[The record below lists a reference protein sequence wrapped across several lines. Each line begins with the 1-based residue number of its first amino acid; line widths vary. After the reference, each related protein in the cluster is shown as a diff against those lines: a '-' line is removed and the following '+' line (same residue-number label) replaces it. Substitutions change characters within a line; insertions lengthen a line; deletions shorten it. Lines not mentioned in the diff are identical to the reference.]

1 MPMSPTKTTQ
11 VTLPNGVTIPVVPA
25 EFAKETAETR
35 RLRDSAAKA
44 GARAAAEALAKGIPV
59 TIMRD
64 GVLVRINPDRSETV
78 IGAQA

>member
-1 MPMSPTKTTQ
+1 MSPTKITE
-11 VTLPNGVTIPVVPA
+11 VTLPNGVTVPVVPA

-44 GARAAAEALAKGIPV
+44 GARAAAEALDRGLSV

-64 GVLVRINPDRSETV
+64 GILVRINPDRSETV
-78 IGAQA
+78 VEVRS

>member
-1 MPMSPTKTTQ
+1 MSPAKTAQ
-11 VTLPNGVTIPVVPA
+11 VTLPNGVTVPVVPA
-25 EFAKETAETR
+25 EFARETAETR